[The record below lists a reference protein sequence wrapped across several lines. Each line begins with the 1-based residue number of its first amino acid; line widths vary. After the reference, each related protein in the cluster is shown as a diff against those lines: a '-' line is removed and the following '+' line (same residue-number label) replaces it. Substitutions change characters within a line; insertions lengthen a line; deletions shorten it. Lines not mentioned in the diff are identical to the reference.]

1 MVGASGVSVVSRIGV
16 SQTGIR
22 VRRVVDMASADG
34 ETLTSVGL
42 QVCPFWP
49 AFSDAGIRAVPRPI
63 HIAAS
68 RSGSWLG
75 HQGNPRGTKG

>member
-22 VRRVVDMASADG
+22 VRRVVDMASAG
-34 ETLTSVGL
+34 EALISGGL
-42 QVCPFWP
+42 QVSSFRP
-49 AFSDAGIRAVPRPI
+49 AFPDAGIRAVPRPI

>member
-1 MVGASGVSVVSRIGV
+1 MVSRIGV
-16 SQTGIR
+16 SRTGIR

-34 ETLTSVGL
+34 EALISGGL
-42 QVCPFWP
+42 QVSPFRP
-49 AFSDAGIRAVPRPI
+49 AFPDAGIRAVPRPI